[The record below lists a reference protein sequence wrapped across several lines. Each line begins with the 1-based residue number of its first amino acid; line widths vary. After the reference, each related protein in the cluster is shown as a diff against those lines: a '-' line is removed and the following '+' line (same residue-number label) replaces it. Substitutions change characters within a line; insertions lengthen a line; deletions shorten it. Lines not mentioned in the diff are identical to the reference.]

1 MGILSGRETIALKGG
16 DEEVELNV
24 STNIDYDYPAEV
36 TKHPIE
42 REDGFKQTIADH
54 VLLGERAINLNFV
67 LSSSTEIFTL
77 KRMTVD
83 AKMKQLVAWQSKG
96 QLLTLLGYSTN
107 GVLAKVLSFLPSIF
121 QYVEPDDE
129 MERYIG
135 RSIDEIPNLLLG
147 PINLSESAETGDDVS
162 GTLSLYPSLIVEAK
176 SREITRVPSK
186 GKATKKK
193 DEKNTEPSPAKKSS
207 WAKSLF

>member
-1 MGILSGRETIALKGG
+1 MGLLSGRETIALKGG
-16 DEEVELNV
+16 DDEVELNV
-24 STNIDYDYPAEV
+24 STDINYAYPAEV

-42 REDGFKQTIADH
+42 REDGFKQTITDH
-54 VLLGERAINLNFV
+54 ILLGERAINLNFV
-67 LSSSTEIFTL
+67 LSTSTEIFAL

-83 AKMKQLVAWQSKG
+83 AKMKQLVTWQSKG
-96 QLLTLLGYSTN
+96 QLITLLGYTTN
-107 GVLAKVLSFLPSIF
+107 GVLSKILSFLPSLF

-135 RSIDEIPNLLLG
+135 RSLDEIPNLLLG
-147 PINLSESAETGDDVS
+147 PVNFSEKADTGDDVS
-162 GTLSLYPSLIVEAK
+162 GTLTLYPSIVVEAK
-176 SREITRVPSK
+176 SRTVTRVPNK

-193 DEKNTEPSPAKKSS
+193 DEKNTEPATAKKSS